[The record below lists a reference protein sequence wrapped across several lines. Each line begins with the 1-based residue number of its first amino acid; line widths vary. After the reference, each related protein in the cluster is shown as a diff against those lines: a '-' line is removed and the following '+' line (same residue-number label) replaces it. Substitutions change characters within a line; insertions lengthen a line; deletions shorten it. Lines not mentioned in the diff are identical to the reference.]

1 MLVKPNQIW
10 SNLIKLYQTRCKLVL
25 FGTGHYILAP
35 IKWETNV
42 MESSV
47 NDETED
53 GGSLLNQAN
62 AGPFS
67 TIAKAL
73 HRMGS

>member
-1 MLVKPNQIW
+1 MYV
-10 SNLIKLYQTRCKLVL
+10 
-25 FGTGHYILAP
+25 LAP
-35 IKWETNV
+35 IKWEMNE

-47 NDETED
+47 NNETDADE
-53 GGSLLNQAN
+53 SLLNQAN

-67 TIAKAL
+67 VIAKAL

>member
-1 MLVKPNQIW
+1 
-10 SNLIKLYQTRCKLVL
+10 
-25 FGTGHYILAP
+25 
-35 IKWETNV
+35 

-53 GGSLLNQAN
+53 GESLLNQAN

-67 TIAKAL
+67 VIAKAL
-73 HRMGS
+73 HRMRS

>member
-1 MLVKPNQIW
+1 M
-10 SNLIKLYQTRCKLVL
+10 YVL
-25 FGTGHYILAP
+25 AL
-35 IKWETNV
+35 IKWETNA

-47 NDETED
+47 NDEMEE
-53 GGSLLNQAN
+53 GGSMLNQAN

-67 TIAKAL
+67 MIAKAL

>member
-1 MLVKPNQIW
+1 
-10 SNLIKLYQTRCKLVL
+10 
-25 FGTGHYILAP
+25 
-35 IKWETNV
+35 

-62 AGPFS
+62 AGAFS
-67 TIAKAL
+67 VIAKAL
-73 HRMGS
+73 HRTGS

>member
-1 MLVKPNQIW
+1 
-10 SNLIKLYQTRCKLVL
+10 
-25 FGTGHYILAP
+25 
-35 IKWETNV
+35 

-47 NDETED
+47 NDEMED
-53 GGSLLNQAN
+53 GKSLLNQGN

-67 TIAKAL
+67 VIAKAR

>member
-1 MLVKPNQIW
+1 M
-10 SNLIKLYQTRCKLVL
+10 
-25 FGTGHYILAP
+25 
-35 IKWETNV
+35 KWDTNA

-47 NDETED
+47 NDEIED

-67 TIAKAL
+67 MIAKAM

>member
-1 MLVKPNQIW
+1 
-10 SNLIKLYQTRCKLVL
+10 
-25 FGTGHYILAP
+25 
-35 IKWETNV
+35 

-47 NDETED
+47 IDEIKN

-67 TIAKAL
+67 VIVKAL
-73 HRMGS
+73 HRTGS